1 MTVANYRTKR
11 TYHLIAF
18 IKQKAHT
25 HAHTC
30 GHRHQQSGIIM
41 HVEYAGSPGLS
52 IQKNNFELQ
61 AEFRSAHS
69 VIVRHVRN
77 VGLVMN
83 LKSSAF
89 AKGVRND

>member
-41 HVEYAGSPGLS
+41 HVEYAGSPVKEQLRTASRVQVCTFSHSQTCQECGFGDE
-52 IQKNNFELQ
+52 FEELC
-61 AEFRSAHS
+61 FC
-69 VIVRHVRN
+69 
-77 VGLVMN
+77 
-83 LKSSAF
+83 
-89 AKGVRND
+89 